1 MSKID
6 NNKAVELPIKPVT
19 ESVVTPIHSGN
30 PAPPLLVPVTFSIG
44 LDAFAITNTRSLH
57 EDTDF
62 VTVSLAI
69 ANHAPQSQ
77 TRALGKRNNG
87 HFPLNM
93 IFSHVSIAPHETAV
107 LTYNM
112 VNSGHQ
118 DPGKVEQELKT
129 ATESLAQKGAKI
141 AATAIGSAIGSELGA
156 AIGTAAVPIIGT
168 AIGALA
174 GYLVG
179 GAFGIIFAN
188 CDGPVAAAVHVLT
201 YDHIKG
207 ALATKKGLTH
217 TDDHP
222 GIDSATGCGSNSH
235 YTVTWSVK

>member
-1 MSKID
+1 MSGTKNTKIAEHPGRLLD
-6 NNKAVELPIKPVT
+6 RNAADTLLNHQP
-19 ESVVTPIHSGN
+19 
-30 PAPPLLVPVTFSIG
+30 PAVTFSVG
-44 LDAFAITNTRSLH
+44 LDSFAITNTRSRH
-57 EDTDF
+57 EDTGF

-69 ANHAPQSQ
+69 GNRAPLSQ
-77 TRALGKRNNG
+77 TRALGNRNNG
-87 HFPLNM
+87 HFPLDM
-93 IFSHVSIAPHETAV
+93 IFSHVSIAQGETAV

-118 DPGKVEQELKT
+118 DPNKVEKELET

-141 AATAIGSAIGSELGA
+141 AVTAIGSAIGSELGA

-168 AIGALA
+168 ALGALT

-179 GAFGIIFAN
+179 GVFGLIFAD

-201 YDHIKG
+201 YDQVKA
-207 ALATKKGLTH
+207 ALASGHGQTH

-222 GIDSATGCGSNSH
+222 GVDSATGCGSNSH